1 MNFFRQIFRKAILN
15 IWSPYKADI
24 QDEAAFRLLKQGIEG
39 DAPFLCARM
48 GCTELQTIA
57 FVKMMR
63 IPVIGLAFR
72 PFAKGVMYSIANS
85 SGVFNPTVDV
95 LYKFTDLYTKLF
107 SEIDVLGTWHP
118 SERLLGNYFSRIV
131 KISQSV
137 VDPNLE
143 KGTWTALLEG
153 KRVLVVHPFA
163 DSIRSQYEKRKELF
177 DSPDVL
183 PDFKSLYVLKA
194 IQSIAGN
201 VPSGFKTW
209 FDALDY
215 MRDEMNK
222 VDYDIALIACGA
234 YGFPLGAYAKQNGKK
249 AFVIGGN
256 LQLLFGIKGRRWAQ
270 TDKYKRIMEKPSW
283 VWPSESE
290 TPQGIER
297 VPGSGYW

>member
-1 MNFFRQIFRKAILN
+1 MDFFRQIFRKAILS
-15 IWSPYKADI
+15 IWAPYKADL
-24 QDEAAFRLLKQGIEG
+24 QDEEAYHLLKQGIESE
-39 DAPFLCARM
+39 APFLCARM

-57 FVKMMR
+57 FVRMMR
-63 IPVIGLAFR
+63 TPVIGLAFR
-72 PFAKGVMYSIANS
+72 PFVKGVMYSIANS
-85 SGVFNPTVDV
+85 SGVFKPTIDV
-95 LYKFTDLYTKLF
+95 LYKFADLYIRLF
-107 SEIDVLGTWHP
+107 PEIDVLGIWHP
-118 SERLLGNYFSRIV
+118 SERLLGKYFSGIV

-143 KGTWTALLEG
+143 KGTWTALLKG
-153 KRVLVVHPFA
+153 KKVLVVHPFA